1 MLALAATA
9 QTGSSS
15 TRLPL
20 ESSFLLSLVPA
31 LTEMVYS
38 QIALAA
44 LQRMN
49 LLLHLQLVAPLKSL
63 LHATD
68 VLTSLTQEP
77 EDQPIP
83 ATVLALTPRTLT

>member
-20 ESSFLLSLVPA
+20 ELPFHLSLVPA
-31 LTEMVYS
+31 ITEMVYS
-38 QIALAA
+38 QNALAA
-44 LQRMN
+44 LPRMN
-49 LLLHLQLVAPLKSL
+49 LLLLLQLVAPLKSL